1 MYYFVSIRR
10 IAKAKMKKINLP
22 IWTMIVPV
30 AGIGL
35 YFFTGADTS
44 IYLKLILAMLLIGSV
59 IASVHHAEVI
69 AHRVGEP
76 FGTIILAIAITTIEV
91 GLIVSLMLAG
101 GDGVKE
107 LARDTVFAAVMI
119 IITAIVGICLL
130 KGGIKFKEQ
139 LYKLQGVNA
148 ALVTLMAIVVL
159 TLILP
164 NYTTSGPKGEYST
177 SQLIFVS
184 VVSVVLYGGFIFMQ
198 TVRHRDFFLPKNS
211 VSEDDHAEAP
221 NNATAISSLVFLILS
236 LVIVVLLAK
245 YLSKDIEKIV
255 IDLGAPKSVVGVI
268 IAAIVLLPEGL
279 AAYNAVKADRLQT
292 SLNLA
297 LGSALASIGLTIPA
311 VAIVSIITQMPL
323 VLGIDTGSTVMLL
336 LAMVTVMF
344 SLATGKTNIQQ
355 GIVLLVIFASYLFYT
370 VVP

>member
-1 MYYFVSIRR
+1 MI
-10 IAKAKMKKINLP
+10 KIDLP
-22 IWTMIVPV
+22 KWTMAIP
-30 AGIGL
+30 AAAILCYLG
-35 YFFTGADTS
+35 TGEDTS
-44 IYLKLILAMLLIGSV
+44 IYLKIVLTILLVASV

-101 GDGVKE
+101 GDETKE

-119 IITAIVGICLL
+119 IVTAIVGICLL

-139 LYKLQGVNA
+139 IYKLQGVNA
-148 ALVTLMAIVVL
+148 ALITLMAIIVL

-164 NYTTSGPKGEYST
+164 NYTTSGPIGEYSK
-177 SQLIFVS
+177 SQLVFVS
-184 VVSVVLYGGFIFMQ
+184 LVSIVLYGGFIFMQ
-198 TVRHRDFFLPKNS
+198 TVRHRDYFLPKNS
-211 VSEDDHAEAP
+211 SSEEDHAETP
-221 NNATAISSLVFLILS
+221 NNQTAITSLLFLLISLV
-236 LVIVVLLAK
+236 VVVLLAK
-245 YLSKDIEKIV
+245 FLSKDIESIV
-255 IDLGAPKSVVGVI
+255 INLGAPKSVVGVI

-279 AAYNAVKADRLQT
+279 AAYRAVKADRLQT

-311 VAIVSIITQMPL
+311 VAMVSIFTQMPI
-323 VLGIDTGSTVMLL
+323 VLGIDTSSTVLL
-336 LAMVTVMF
+336 VLSMITIMF
-344 SLATGKTNIQQ
+344 SLATGKTNVQQ

>member
-1 MYYFVSIRR
+1 
-10 IAKAKMKKINLP
+10 MKIDLP
-22 IWTMIVPV
+22 KWTMGIPV
-30 AGIGL
+30 AGILL
-35 YFFTGADTS
+35 YFATSDDTS
-44 IYLKLILAMLLIGSV
+44 IYLKAILAVLLIGSV

-119 IITAIVGICLL
+119 IVTGIVGLCLL

-139 LYKLQGVNA
+139 VYKLQGVNA
-148 ALVTLMAIVVL
+148 ALITLIAIIVL

-164 NYTTSGPKGEYST
+164 NYTTTKPKGEYSN

-184 VVSVVLYGGFIFMQ
+184 LVSITLYAGFIFMQ
-198 TVRHRDFFLPKNS
+198 TVRHRDFFLPKNAA
-211 VSEDDHAEAP
+211 SEEDHAAAP
-221 NNATAISSLVFLILS
+221 DNTTTIASLVFLVLS
-236 LVIVVLLAK
+236 LMIVVLLAK
-245 YLSKDIEKIV
+245 FLSKDIEKIV
-255 IDLGAPKSVVGVI
+255 IDLGAPKSAVGVI

-279 AAYNAVKADRLQT
+279 AAYRAVKADRLQT

-311 VAIVSIITQMPL
+311 VAVVSIVAQMPL
-323 VLGIDTGSTVMLL
+323 VLGIETSSMVMLL
-336 LAMVTVMF
+336 LAMITIMF

>member
-1 MYYFVSIRR
+1 
-10 IAKAKMKKINLP
+10 
-22 IWTMIVPV
+22 MIIPV
-30 AGIGL
+30 AGILL
-35 YFFTGADTS
+35 YLTAGADAGV
-44 IYLKLILAMLLIGSV
+44 YLKILLAILLIGSV
-59 IASVHHAEVI
+59 ISSVHHAEVI

-119 IITAIVGICLL
+119 IVTAIVGICLL

-148 ALVTLMAIVVL
+148 ALITLMAIIVL

-164 NYTTSGPKGEYST
+164 NYTTTRPKGEYST

-184 VVSVVLYGGFIFMQ
+184 VVSVILYGGFIFMQ

-211 VSEDDHAEAP
+211 SSEEDHAEAP
-221 NNATAISSLVFLILS
+221 NNITALSSLAFLILS
-236 LVIVVLLAK
+236 LIIVVFLAK
-245 YLSKDIEKIV
+245 FLSKDIEAIV
-255 IDLGAPKSVVGVI
+255 VNLGAPKSVVGVI

-279 AAYNAVKADRLQT
+279 AAYNAVRADRLQT

-297 LGSALASIGLTIPA
+297 LGSALASIGLTIPS
-311 VAIVSIITQMPL
+311 VAIVSIITEMPL
-323 VLGIDTGSTVMLL
+323 VLGIDMGSTVMLL
-336 LAMVTVMF
+336 LAMITIMF
-344 SLATGKTNIQQ
+344 SLATGRTNIQQ